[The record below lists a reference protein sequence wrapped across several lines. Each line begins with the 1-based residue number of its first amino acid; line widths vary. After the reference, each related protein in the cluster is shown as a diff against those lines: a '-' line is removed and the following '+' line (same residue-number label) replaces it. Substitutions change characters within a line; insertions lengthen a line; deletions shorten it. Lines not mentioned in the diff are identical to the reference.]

1 VEAGGESEAREA
13 LVKRAQLTARH
24 KQSLRRVVRLQQF
37 EMVGISATRGES
49 ENDTFVVMATDFEG
63 F

>member
-1 VEAGGESEAREA
+1 M
-13 LVKRAQLTARH
+13 
-24 KQSLRRVVRLQQF
+24 QQF

-49 ENDTFVVMATDFEG
+49 ENDTFVVMETVFEG